1 MLQLI
6 AHTPFPARASRVLR
20 DARWYAS
27 LYAIVRVCAGIRKE
41 YALTVVLEG
50 DERVRELNRVYRGHD
65 KTTDVL
71 SFTYP
76 PLMPQEPV
84 TGEVIISVPQ
94 AVRQA
99 KRYTTSFAQE
109 MTRLLIHGFLHVHG
123 FDHIREKDRAIMRP
137 LERRVMY
144 RAKKEEI
151 L

>member
-6 AHTPFPARASRVLR
+6 VNTALPPRASRVLR

-27 LYAIVRVCAGIRKE
+27 LYSIVCSCAEIKKE
-41 YALTVVLEG
+41 YAITVVLEG
-50 DERVRELNRVYRGHD
+50 DERVRELNRSYRKHD

-76 PLMPQEPV
+76 SLLPGGTS
-84 TGEVIISVPQ
+84 TGEVIISISQ

-99 KRYTTSFAQE
+99 QRYRTSLVRE
-109 MTRLLIHGFLHVHG
+109 MTRLLVHGFLHVHG
-123 FDHIREKDRAIMRP
+123 FDHIKEKDRAIMRP
-137 LERRVMY
+137 LERRSMY
-144 RAKKEEI
+144 RAKKEKF